1 VIRKLSLSD
10 FDSILR
16 IINDAA
22 QAYKGVIPDDL
33 WREPYMSSEEL
44 RHEIDSGVEF
54 YGWFENGVMLG
65 VMGIQFIGDIAL
77 IRHAYVLPE
86 HQRRGI
92 GSKLLRHLISLAKT
106 SEILVGTWA
115 NATWT
120 IRFYEKHG
128 FKLVPP
134 EEKDK
139 LLHTYWNIPERQIE
153 ASVVLRLRK

>member
-1 VIRKLSLSD
+1 VIRKLSLSN

-16 IINDAA
+16 VINDAA

-33 WREPYMSSEEL
+33 WKEPYMSSEEL

-54 YGWFENGVMLG
+54 YGWFENDALLG
-65 VMGIQFIGDIAL
+65 IMGIQFVGDVTL

-92 GSKLLRHLISLAKT
+92 GS
-106 SEILVGTWA
+106 EILVGTWA
-115 NATWT
+115 GATWA

-128 FKLVPP
+128 FKLVSP

-139 LLHTYWNIPERQIE
+139 LLRTYWNIPEKQIE